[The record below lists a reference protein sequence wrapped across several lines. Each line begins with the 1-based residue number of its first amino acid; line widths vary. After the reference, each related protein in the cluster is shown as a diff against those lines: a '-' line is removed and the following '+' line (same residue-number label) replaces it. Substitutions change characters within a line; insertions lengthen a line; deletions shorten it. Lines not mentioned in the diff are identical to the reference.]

1 MKKERNSKITDK
13 EEKFIRSHT
22 DWTTAQVAEALGVS
36 AHKIYYFTKKNG
48 IKLKSTKNTVKEY
61 LEKLV

>member
-22 DWTTAQVAEALGVS
+22 DWTTAQVAEALGV
-36 AHKIYYFTKKNG
+36 
-48 IKLKSTKNTVKEY
+48 
-61 LEKLV
+61 